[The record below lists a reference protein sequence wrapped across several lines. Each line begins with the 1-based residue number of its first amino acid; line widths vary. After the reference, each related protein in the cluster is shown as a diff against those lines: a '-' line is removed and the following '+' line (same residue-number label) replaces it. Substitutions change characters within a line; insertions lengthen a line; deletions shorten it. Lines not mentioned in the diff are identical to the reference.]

1 MSHARIGMNSRNAC
15 GNAQSLADMAPRCGL
30 DLARASRNGMVQK
43 VMEAR
48 SPAALTICHFRYP
61 SPVGR
66 LCADSCTPP
75 TFSIFTESYESERQF
90 AGYLACRLDRF
101 DAARGLRFCGADQN
115 ALIEGAGRLCK
126 RLESCKENNPRL
138 FSLFPR
144 FPFSGLRPVVTRCRN
159 RPFWAAGRVP
169 SRGLW
174 SAAASSQAPLWAQL
188 AMSSIAKPIRAVADD
203 LTAVTRTA
211 RTYSISAIA
220 ALGSGGLFYA
230 KSQTGPT
237 TDFVARPRLS
247 RRDR

>member
-61 SPVGR
+61 SPVG
-66 LCADSCTPP
+66 
-75 TFSIFTESYESERQF
+75 RQF

-174 SAAASSQAPLWAQL
+174 SAAASSPAPLWAQL